1 VVKHKKIFCI
11 DIIAKISYIDIKQ
24 LKKGGVF
31 MDYGDYPAAGAAG
44 MATGLI
50 IIYLIIGILMLIS
63 MWKIYAKAGK
73 PGWAA
78 IIPIYNII
86 VLLEIVDKP
95 LWWIIL
101 MFIPFVNIVISI
113 IVTVELAKKFG
124 QSVGF
129 AIGMILLSII
139 FYPILAFGSSTYKG

>member
-1 VVKHKKIFCI
+1 
-11 DIIAKISYIDIKQ
+11 
-24 LKKGGVF
+24 
-31 MDYGDYPAAGAAG
+31 
-44 MATGLI
+44 MATGII
-50 IIYLIIGILMLIS
+50 IIYLIIGLLMLIS
-63 MWKIYAKAGK
+63 MWKIYTKAGK

-78 IIPIYNII
+78 IIPIYNLI

-101 MFIPFVNIVISI
+101 MLIPFVNIVISI

-129 AIGMILLSII
+129 AIGMIIIPII
-139 FYPILAFGSSTYKG
+139 FYPILAFGGAKYKG